1 MEKRII
7 YADNAATT
15 KLSGTALEAMMP
27 YEEKAAPLLSE
38 DSVAEILFTTG
49 TTGNPKGACLS
60 YRNIFASASN
70 INEFIRNRAE
80 DIEVL
85 ALPFFWLGTHQV

>member
-27 YEEKAAPLLSE
+27 YLKEEY
-38 DSVAEILFTTG
+38 
-49 TTGNPKGACLS
+49 GNPSSLYAFGQKDW
-60 YRNIFASASN
+60 
-70 INEFIRNRAE
+70 RAL
-80 DIEVL
+80 V
-85 ALPFFWLGTHQV
+85 